1 MDFLTTLDPLYLIF
15 VAGFVLLGLLV
26 VLMRPGGGT
35 VDLRPLDD
43 RLAAIKG
50 DIERLDRV
58 LREDAEAVRHAA
70 DIRAERLRDEMV
82 RMLAALG
89 DQQRAGLD
97 AFRAQLQAQSEAVD
111 QRLAGLA
118 EQVNFHLGR
127 QAREQAEAGLTLQTR
142 LQESLAALST
152 DLRSGLDQNM
162 ATLRQ
167 ENDAKL
173 EQMRQTVD
181 EKLQGTLEKRLGES
195 FRLVSE
201 RLEQVHRGLGEMQ
214 TLANGVGDLKRVL
227 TNVKARGIWG
237 EYQLANLLDQMLTP
251 DQFLSNVATRPGS
264 AERVEFAIR
273 LPEGVLLPIDA
284 KFPREDYERLVE
296 ASDRADAAGVEDASR
311 ALILRIRA
319 FARDI
324 RDKYIAPPHTTDFAL
339 LYLPTEGLYAEV
351 LRHPGLFDQIQ
362 RDFRVSIVGP
372 TTLCAHLN
380 SLQMGFRTLA
390 IQKRSSEV
398 WQVLGAVKTEFGK
411 YGDVLDKVQKKLEE
425 ASRQIDTVAVRRR
438 AIDRRLK
445 GIESLPEADT
455 AAILALD
462 AGTPP
467 GEDDDEA
474 A

>member
-26 VLMRPGGGT
+26 VLMRPVGGT

-43 RLAAIKG
+43 RLGAIKG

-82 RMLAALG
+82 RM
-89 DQQRAGLD
+89 LD

-273 LPEGVLLPIDA
+273 LPEGVVLPIDA

-296 ASDRADAAGVEDASR
+296 ASDRADAVAVEDASR
-311 ALILRIRA
+311 ALIQRVRA

>member
-1 MDFLTTLDPLYLIF
+1 MEHLLALDPLYLIF
-15 VAGFVLLGLLV
+15 VAGFVVLALLV
-26 VLMRPGGGT
+26 VLLRPRGF
-35 VDLRPLDD
+35 DLRPIDD
-43 RLAAIKG
+43 RLAAVKG
-50 DIERLDRV
+50 DIERIDRV
-58 LREDAEAVRHAA
+58 LREDAALVREAA
-70 DIRAERLRDEMV
+70 DSRAERLRTEMLH
-82 RMLAALG
+82 MLGALG
-89 DQQRAGLD
+89 EQQRAALD

-127 QAREQAEAGLTLQTR
+127 QARDQAEAGLTLQTR
-142 LQESLAALST
+142 LQESLIALST
-152 DLRSGLDQNM
+152 DLRSTLDQNM

-167 ENDAKL
+167 ENDTKL

-214 TLANGVGDLKRVL
+214 NLANGVGDLKRVL

-264 AERVEFAIR
+264 AERVEFAVR

-296 ASDRADAAGVEDASR
+296 ASDRADPAAVDEASK
-311 ALILRIRA
+311 ALVARVRA

-324 RDKYIAPPHTTDFAL
+324 RDKYIAPPATTDFAL

-362 RDFRVSIVGP
+362 RDFRVSVVGP

-411 YGDVLDKVQKKLEE
+411 YGEVLDKVQKKLDE
-425 ASRQIDTVAVRRR
+425 ASKQIDSVAVRRR

-445 GIESLPEADT
+445 GVESLPEAES
-455 AAILALD
+455 AAILAIGSPTG
-462 AGTPP
+462 AT
-467 GEDDDEA
+467 DDDEA